1 MTTTTST
8 SDDEDDELEA
18 VDDEDDDD
26 EDDDEDDDDD
36 DDNINKPRRLLSIQT
51 CNKNYNTERLAE
63 HELELSNSGAAAS
76 APTTPSR
83 GRSVDGMATA
93 RAAREAASQSPIYH
107 PMAGKSTAVL
117 AAVEQD
123 AKQARQ
129 SSEDIRSGL
138 HKGGPIPAVMGS
150 LSSSAA
156 MVTNT
161 AASTTTTS
169 KHGQASGVE
178 GGGGAR
184 ASASKT
190 TVGASTEMEEEEFV
204 IPRSMREIYK
214 ISNRNRRNKKA
225 SSPTPENRGV
235 TPTSEKERE
244 ELAQAEALL
253 KERGYEA
260 AGYLFDNGN
269 ISQQQQREQQQQQQL
284 HSVGSSSP
292 GKRAKTKSGRES
304 EESVPQEAT
313 GGAAAKEDLDFM
325 RSIGWI
331 GSEQS
336 DDSIMAQRYASNTT
350 RAESTG
356 TTGGGCGGDEASTA
370 TRPTSRSEEG
380 SHRDSN
386 RPASSASGYTNYDYS
401 QVGPIGAMQ
410 PPSTSIVTSNNPFFS
425 GAASGRSSI
434 SPALQ
439 GGPLNQNLAKADGG
453 QQQQQQRTSRKTSG
467 GNNNATNR
475 SGGGKQTNRKQ
486 QERPEKK
493 DGRTHAYR
501 SSNKRP

>member
-1 MTTTTST
+1 M
-8 SDDEDDELEA
+8 
-18 VDDEDDDD
+18 
-26 EDDDEDDDDD
+26 
-36 DDNINKPRRLLSIQT
+36 
-51 CNKNYNTERLAE
+51 
-63 HELELSNSGAAAS
+63 
-76 APTTPSR
+76 
-83 GRSVDGMATA
+83 
-93 RAAREAASQSPIYH
+93 
-107 PMAGKSTAVL
+107 
-117 AAVEQD
+117 EQD

-129 SSEDIRSGL
+129 SSAEIRSGL
-138 HKGGPIPAVMGS
+138 QKGGPIPAVLGL
-150 LSSSAA
+150 LSSSVATAA
-156 MVTNT
+156 NT
-161 AASTTTTS
+161 ASTATTLS

-178 GGGGAR
+178 GGGGA
-184 ASASKT
+184 KT
-190 TVGASTEMEEEEFV
+190 TVGTAATEMQEEEFV

-225 SSPTPENRGV
+225 CSPTPENRGV
-235 TPTSEKERE
+235 TPTSEKDRE
-244 ELAQAEALL
+244 ELAKAEALL

-260 AGYLFDNGN
+260 AGYLFDNG
-269 ISQQQQREQQQQQQL
+269 SGQQQTSEQQQQL

-325 RSIGWI
+325 RGIGWI

-336 DDSIMAQRYASNTT
+336 DDSIMAQRYASNAP

-401 QVGPIGAMQ
+401 IGAMQ
-410 PPSTSIVTSNNPFFS
+410 PPSTSIVASNNPFFS
-425 GAASGRSSI
+425 GSASGRSSI

-439 GGPLNQNLAKADGG
+439 GGPLNQNLAKAEGG
-453 QQQQQQRTSRKTSG
+453 QPQQRPSRKTSG
-467 GNNNATNR
+467 GSNNATNR
-475 SGGGKQTNRKQ
+475 SGGGKQANRKQ